1 MKKAL
6 RAPSPA
12 LVISLIALFVALG
25 GTSYAAINSL
35 PRNSVGTPQLKN
47 NAVTATK
54 IKNGAV
60 TAAKISAS
68 AGLSPVIYA
77 HVLANGTIDTSQ
89 SKGITQ
95 SMVHLRSTSAF
106 CFSSLPFTPKGGSVT
121 MDYGDPFGSLAEVG
135 QLQIS
140 STANT
145 VDCDTGE
152 PVEVATLSDP
162 STYAPEAFYVVLYG

>member
-25 GTSYAAINSL
+25 GTSYAAIISL
-35 PRNSVGTPQLKN
+35 PKNSVGTKQLK
-47 NAVTATK
+47 T
-54 IKNGAV
+54 GAV
-60 TAAKISAS
+60 TAKKINAS
-68 AGLSPVIYA
+68 AHLSPVIYA
-77 HVLANGTIDTSQ
+77 HVLADGTVDASQ

-95 SMVHLRSTSAF
+95 SMVHLRVTSAF

-121 MDYGDPFGSLAEVG
+121 MDFGDPYGSLSEVG

-140 STANT
+140 STSQTAN
-145 VDCDTGE
+145 CNSGE

>member
-1 MKKAL
+1 MKKRF

-12 LVISLIALFVALG
+12 LVIATVALFVALA
-25 GTSYAAINSL
+25 GTSYAAVTL
-35 PRNSVGTPQLKN
+35 AKNSVGTKQ
-47 NAVTATK
+47 

-60 TAAKISAS
+60 TAAKMAGSAHY
-68 AGLSPVIYA
+68 SPVIYA
-77 HVLANGTIDTSQ
+77 HVLANGTVDTSQ